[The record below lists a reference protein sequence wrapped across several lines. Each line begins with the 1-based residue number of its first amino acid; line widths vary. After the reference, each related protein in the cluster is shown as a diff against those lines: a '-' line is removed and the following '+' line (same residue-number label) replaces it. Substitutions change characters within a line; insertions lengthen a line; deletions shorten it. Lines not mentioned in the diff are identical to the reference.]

1 MQASGFL
8 GGGGNV
14 FKIFLKH
21 KSLSYMEEESYLSY
35 G

>member
-8 GGGGNV
+8 GGGNV